1 MKRTRQTMKRTPQA
15 MKRTLRSVTRRHFF
29 EQASFGIGGLALASL
44 LDTRV
49 IATSATSATSV
60 QSQPSMD
67 GRPARALDF
76 AAKAKRVIYL
86 FMAGAP
92 SQLDLFDPKPAL
104 TRHDG
109 EDIPEELIKGE
120 RFAFIKGTPKLLA
133 SPFRFAKHGQSGAE
147 ISELLPYLSKIADD
161 ITIVRSMRT
170 TQFNHA
176 PAQIFMN
183 TGHQVIG
190 RPSFGSWL
198 SYGLGSDSSS
208 LPAFVVLLSGENNP
222 DGGKSCWGSGFL
234 PTVHQGVEF
243 RSSGEP
249 VLFVSNPPGIDSG
262 VRQRSIDAIN
272 DLNRMRL
279 DVGDPETETRIA
291 AYELA
296 YRMQTSVPELTDV
309 SKEPASIHEL
319 YGTEPGKAS
328 FANNCLLARR
338 LVERGVRFVQL
349 YHRGWD
355 THGASFGEDIVEK
368 LPSLCRETDRAVYA
382 LVTDLKQRGL
392 LDETLIVWGGE
403 FGRTPMNEARNG
415 SKFLGRDHHPR
426 AFTMWVAGGGIK
438 PGQTIGA
445 TDDLGYNITED
456 PVDVHDLHATAL
468 HLMGIDHEKLT
479 YKFQG
484 RDFRLTD
491 VHGKIVHK
499 LLA

>member
-1 MKRTRQTMKRTPQA
+1 MRYRQSDDEPGTGAARS
-15 MKRTLRSVTRRHFF
+15 LRSITRRHFF
-29 EQASFGIGGLALASL
+29 EQTSFGIGGLALASL
-44 LDTRV
+44 VD
-49 IATSATSATSV
+49 SAVLAAPS
-60 QSQPSMD
+60 SQAAAI
-67 GRPARALDF
+67 GTGRALDF
-76 AAKAKRVIYL
+76 PARAKRVIYL

-104 TRHDG
+104 TKHDG
-109 EDIPEELIKGE
+109 QDIPEELIRGE

-133 SPFRFAKHGQSGAE
+133 SPFRFAKHGQSGAQV
-147 ISELLPYLSKIADD
+147 SELLPYLSKVVDD

-198 SYGLGSDSSS
+198 SYGLGSESTN

-234 PTVHQGVEF
+234 PTLHQGVEF
-243 RSSGEP
+243 RSGGEP
-249 VLFVSNPPGIDSG
+249 VLFVSNPEGVDAG
-262 VRQRSIDAIN
+262 VRHRSITAIN
-272 DLNRMRL
+272 DLKRL
-279 DVGDPETETRIA
+279 RLGDPETETRIA
-291 AYELA
+291 SYELA

-309 SKEPASIHEL
+309 SNEPPAIHEL
-319 YGTEPGKAS
+319 YGTEPGKPS

-368 LPSLCRETDRAVYA
+368 LPHLCRETDRAVYA
-382 LVTDLKQRGL
+382 LLTDLKQRGL
-392 LDETLIVWGGE
+392 LDETLVVWGGE

-426 AFTMWVAGGGIK
+426 AFTMWLAGGGTK
-438 PGQTIGA
+438 PGQTIGR
-445 TDDLGYNITED
+445 TDDLGYNVVED

-468 HLMGIDHEKLT
+468 RLLGIDHEKLT

-491 VHGKIVHK
+491 VKGTVVPR

>member
-1 MKRTRQTMKRTPQA
+1 MRCRQSDSEPGMNA
-15 MKRTLRSVTRRHFF
+15 AASLRSITRRHFF

-44 LDTRV
+44 VD
-49 IATSATSATSV
+49 SAVLAAPPA
-60 QSQPSMD
+60 QAAAAIGA
-67 GRPARALDF
+67 GRPLDF
-76 AAKAKRVIYL
+76 PARAKRVIYL

-104 TRHDG
+104 TKHDG
-109 EDIPEELIKGE
+109 QDIPEELIRGE

-133 SPFRFAKHGQSGAE
+133 SPFRFTKHGQSGAQV
-147 ISELLPYLSKIADD
+147 SELLPYLSKVVDD

-198 SYGLGSDSSS
+198 SYGLGSESSN

-234 PTVHQGVEF
+234 PTLHQGVEF
-243 RSSGEP
+243 RSGGDP
-249 VLFVSNPPGIDSG
+249 VLFVSNPEG
-262 VRQRSIDAIN
+262 VDAAVRHRSIAAIN
-272 DLNRMRL
+272 DLNRL
-279 DVGDPETETRIA
+279 HLGDPETETRIA

-309 SKEPASIHEL
+309 SKEPPAIHEL
-319 YGTEPGKAS
+319 YGTEPGKPS

-368 LPSLCRETDRAVYA
+368 LPHLCRETDRAVYA
-382 LVTDLKQRGL
+382 LLTDLKQRGL
-392 LDETLIVWGGE
+392 LDETLVVWGGE

-426 AFTMWVAGGGIK
+426 AFTMWVAGGGTR
-438 PGQTIGA
+438 PGQTIGR
-445 TDDLGYNITED
+445 TDDLGYNVVED

-468 HLMGIDHEKLT
+468 RLLGIDHEKLT
-479 YKFQG
+479 YRFQG

-491 VHGKIVHK
+491 VKGTIVSR
-499 LLA
+499 LMA